1 MCPIDLAMS
10 DMFGSSP
17 KTYMTDSTVE
27 RHLKSVKYKKSDVNT
42 YIENVLQLEAVACK
56 DWLTN
61 KVDRSVTGKVARQQ
75 CQGEIQLPLS
85 DCGVV
90 ALDYTGT
97 KGIATSIGH
106 APQLALAD
114 SAQGS
119 VASIAEALTNIVGAP
134 LSDGLKGVSLS
145 ANWMWPCRNAG
156 EDAALYKAVEACSDF
171 ACRLGINIP
180 TGKDSLSMTQKYGKK
195 KVMAPGTVI
204 ISAAAEVSDVRKVVS
219 PVVQNKKNTTLVYV
233 DFSNSPLALGGSAF
247 AQMLGSVGSD
257 VPRIDSAEYFAKAF
271 AAVQSLVDEGKV
283 LAMHD
288 VSAGGLV
295 TTLLE
300 MTFANTKGGLN
311 INLDGFDDKDVVKL
325 LFAENSAVVM
335 QVENKNLKAV
345 EAAVDGLHAVAI
357 GTVQDER
364 VVLVSNLGC
373 SICSTL
379 IICATC
385 GSSHRICSTA
395 VRVARHVR
403 KSVLRTIRSS
413 LYAIN
418 CRRISKA
425 RLPLTDLPA
434 TAALRQAS
442 RLPLSARRA

>member
-1 MCPIDLAMS
+1 
-10 DMFGSSP
+10 
-17 KTYMTDSTVE
+17 
-27 RHLKSVKYKKSDVNT
+27 
-42 YIENVLQLEAVACK
+42 
-56 DWLTN
+56 
-61 KVDRSVTGKVARQQ
+61 
-75 CQGEIQLPLS
+75 
-85 DCGVV
+85 
-90 ALDYTGT
+90 
-97 KGIATSIGH
+97 
-106 APQLALAD
+106 
-114 SAQGS
+114 
-119 VASIAEALTNIVGAP
+119 
-134 LSDGLKGVSLS
+134 
-145 ANWMWPCRNAG
+145 
-156 EDAALYKAVEACSDF
+156 
-171 ACRLGINIP
+171 
-180 TGKDSLSMTQKYGKK
+180 
-195 KVMAPGTVI
+195 MAPGTVI

-257 VPRIDSAEYFAKAF
+257 VLPRIDSAEYFARHLPLFSRLSTKARC
-271 AAVQSLVDEGKV
+271 LC
-283 LAMHD
+283 D

-395 VRVARHVR
+395 VRAARHVR

-434 TAALRQAS
+434 TAASDRHQGCHYPREGRERRPRDGIFALS
-442 RLPLSARRA
+442 RRL